1 MFLIIGAVIV
11 FASVLGGYVLHGG
24 NLLVLWQ
31 PTEIL
36 IIFGA
41 AIGSFIISN
50 PWHLIKEVL
59 KGIFG
64 LFLGSRYNKAF
75 YTDLLSMLHDAFDK
89 SRKQGV
95 MAIEED
101 IDNPKDSP
109 LFNAYPAV
117 MKAEALQ
124 AFITDYLRI
133 ISAGSLEAHELEG
146 LMDAEID
153 TREQELM
160 EPAHAVGKIAD
171 ALPGLGIVAAVLGI
185 VITMNFM
192 SEGPEKIGLSVAAAL
207 VGTFLGI
214 FMGYGFVGPAGIAL
228 EHRARTELRAY
239 ECVKASIL
247 ATLTGQAPQIAIE
260 FGRKTLPSDDRPTF
274 QELNDH
280 VRSKGASGR

>member
-1 MFLIIGAVIV
+1 MLLIIGAVVV

-41 AIGSFIISN
+41 AAGSFAIAN
-50 PWHLIKEVL
+50 PLHTIKDVFQGVMRQL
-59 KGIFG
+59 T
-64 LFLGSRYNKAF
+64 GSPYNKA
-75 YTDLLSMLHDAFDK
+75 YYMDLLSLLYDIFDK

-101 IDNPKDSP
+101 IDNPEASQI
-109 LFNAYPAV
+109 FSRYPAI
-117 MKAEALQ
+117 MKSKELL

-133 ISAGSLEAHELEG
+133 ISSGNMATHELEG
-146 LMDAEID
+146 MMESEID
-153 TREQELM
+153 SRQHELE
-160 EPAHAVGKIAD
+160 EPAHAVNKTAD

-185 VITMNFM
+185 VITMNFL
-192 SEGPEKIGLSVAAAL
+192 SEGPERIGLSVAAAL

-214 FMGYGFVGPAGIAL
+214 FMGYGFIGPLSIAM
-228 EHRARTELRAY
+228 EHSAKYELKAY
-239 ECVKASIL
+239 ECVKSSVV
-247 ATLTGQAPQIAIE
+247 ATVAGQAPQMAIE
-260 FGRKTLPSDDRPTF
+260 FGRKALPTDKRPGF

-280 VRSKGASGR
+280 VRSK